1 MKKEIFYVGQ
11 GILVVSV
18 FTPLILFLGTGFS
31 VLSLLLQGDVWA
43 WFGAVVLAV
52 LGALASKHFY
62 SRNYKQA
69 FILSTLQFA
78 LVLAS
83 FVYLVFSLERF
94 TSEAVKALGGSDLA
108 TQIAGGVALALKPS
122 LGWGW
127 ILILGGP
134 AISVFTAYAQLG
146 SKEELKNAIKEAFS
160 LSNIISAIAFV
171 GVALILFVGVD
182 RYIDMRD
189 RAKASLALE
198 ESIKTA
204 NTLLTVNP
212 ADVPEKITLPQA
224 PGRYADMVSKFNK
237 AVEEYHEKLK
247 DLSKCGGEIY
257 EKILSFNQSS
267 ASLAYYELQMLK
279 LEAIPCR
286 RKRDQYYKALN
297 KLNQTYK
304 EVAESLRPSTTLQL
318 QQEDDRFDRLNQI
331 LDKLQ

>member
-1 MKKEIFYVGQ
+1 MKKELFYVGQ

-18 FTPLILFLGTGFS
+18 FMPLILFLGTGFS
-31 VLSLLLQGDVWA
+31 VLSLLLQGEVWA
-43 WFGAVVLAV
+43 WFGVVVLAV
-52 LGALASKHFY
+52 LGVIASKHFY
-62 SRNYKQA
+62 SRNYQQA

-127 ILILGGP
+127 ILAFGGP
-134 AISVFTAYAQLG
+134 ALSVFTAYKQLS
-146 SKEELKNAIKEAFS
+146 SKEELKNTIKEAFS
-160 LSNIISAIAFV
+160 LPNIISTIAFV
-171 GVALILFVGVD
+171 GIALILFFGID

-189 RAKASLALE
+189 KAKASLALE

-204 NTLLTVNP
+204 NTLLTINP
-212 ADVPEKITLPQA
+212 ADVPEKIRLQQP

-257 EKILSFNQSS
+257 ERVLSLNQSS

-279 LEAIPCR
+279 LEAVPCR
-286 RKRDQYYKALN
+286 RTRDQYYKALQH
-297 KLNQTYK
+297 LNQTYK
-304 EVAESLRPSTTLQL
+304 EVSQILRPSTTLQVK
-318 QQEDDRFDRLNQI
+318 QGDERFERLNQI
-331 LDKLQ
+331 LNQLQ

>member
-1 MKKEIFYVGQ
+1 MKKEFFYVGQ

-18 FTPLILFLGTGFS
+18 FTPFILFLGTGFS
-31 VLSLLLQGDVWA
+31 VLSLLLQGEVKA
-43 WFGAVVLAV
+43 WFGVIVLAV
-52 LGALASKHFY
+52 LGALASKYFY

-69 FILSTLQFA
+69 FILSTLQ
-78 LVLAS
+78 LGLLLAS

-108 TQIAGGVALALKPS
+108 TQIAGGLALALKPS

-127 ILILGGP
+127 IFILGGP
-134 AISVFTAYAQLG
+134 ALSVFTAYKQLS
-146 SKEELKNAIKEAFS
+146 SKEGLKNAIKEAFS
-160 LSNIISAIAFV
+160 LPNIISAIIFI
-171 GVALILFVGVD
+171 GLALILVFGVD

-189 RAKASLALE
+189 RAKASIAFE
-198 ESIKTA
+198 ESVKTVD
-204 NTLLTVNP
+204 TLLTVKP
-212 ADVPEKITLPQA
+212 SDVPEKITLPQA

-257 EKILSFNQSS
+257 ERVLSLNQSS

-286 RKRDQYYKALN
+286 RTRDQYYKALQH
-297 KLNQTYK
+297 LNQTYK
-304 EVAESLRPSTTLQL
+304 EVSQTLRPSTTLQL
-318 QQEDDRFDRLNQI
+318 KQEDERFEGLNRI
-331 LDKLQ
+331 LDQLQ

>member
-1 MKKEIFYVGQ
+1 MKKELFYVGQ

-18 FTPLILFLGTGFS
+18 FTPLVLFLGTGFS
-31 VLSLLLQGDVWA
+31 VLSLLLQGEVKA
-43 WFGAVVLAV
+43 WFGVIVLAV

-62 SRNYKQA
+62 SGNYKQA

-108 TQIAGGVALALKPS
+108 TQIAGGLALALKPS

-134 AISVFTAYAQLG
+134 AISVFTAYKQLS

-160 LSNIISAIAFV
+160 LPNIISAIIFI
-171 GVALILFVGVD
+171 GLALMLFFGID

-189 RAKASLALE
+189 KAKASLAFE

-204 NTLLTVNP
+204 NTLLTVKP
-212 ADVPEKITLPQA
+212 ADVPEKITLQQA
-224 PGRYADMVSKFNK
+224 QGRYTDMVAKFNK
-237 AVEEYHEKLK
+237 AVEEYHQKLK

-257 EKILSFNQSS
+257 EKVLSLNQSS
-267 ASLAYYELQMLK
+267 SLVYYELQMLK
-279 LEAIPCR
+279 LEAITCR
-286 RKRDQYYKALN
+286 RTREQYYKALHQ
-297 KLNQTYK
+297 LNQTYK
-304 EVAESLRPSTTLQL
+304 EVSQTLRPSTTLQL
-318 QQEDDRFDRLNQI
+318 QQEDERFERLNQI
-331 LDKLQ
+331 LDQLQ

>member
-1 MKKEIFYVGQ
+1 MKKELFYVGQ
-11 GILVVSV
+11 GILVVSG
-18 FTPLILFLGTGFS
+18 FMPLVVFLGTGFS

-43 WFGAVVLAV
+43 WFGVVVLAV

-69 FILSTLQFA
+69 FILSTIQFA

-108 TQIAGGVALALKPS
+108 AQIAGGLALAIKPS

-127 ILILGGP
+127 ILALGGP
-134 AISVFTAYAQLG
+134 AISVFTAYTQLG

-160 LSNIISAIAFV
+160 LPNIISAITLV
-171 GVALILFVGVD
+171 GVALMLFFGID

-189 RAKASLALE
+189 KTKASRALE

-204 NTLLTVNP
+204 NTLLIVKP
-212 ADVPEKITLPQA
+212 ADVPEKITLQQA
-224 PGRYADMVSKFNK
+224 QGRYAGMVAKFNK
-237 AVEEYHEKLK
+237 AVEDYHEKLK
-247 DLSKCGGEIY
+247 DLSKCGGKIY
-257 EKILSFNQSS
+257 ERVLSLNQSS

-286 RKRDQYYKALN
+286 RTKDQYYKALN

-304 EVAESLRPSTTLQL
+304 EVSQTLRPSTTLQL
-318 QQEDDRFDRLNQI
+318 KQEDERFERLNQI
-331 LDKLQ
+331 LNQLQ